1 MDALK
6 PTYKEART
14 AEAGAS
20 HAQDHAVTTS
30 IASGRRLLPYQRA
43 KPGDHRFWEEA
54 GASQEVVAAARA
66 RRPAARN
73 LKRQAA
79 RKIGRPPDPFRVL
92 LRLKDMNISVAR
104 RDMQRYVILERV
116 EGVRAALD
124 GAGLDPRRFV
134 DHATYLVSLD
144 PKKDLVDKEE
154 VLRVLSEYLA

>member
-1 MDALK
+1 
-6 PTYKEART
+6 
-14 AEAGAS
+14 
-20 HAQDHAVTTS
+20 
-30 IASGRRLLPYQRA
+30 
-43 KPGDHRFWEEA
+43 
-54 GASQEVVAAARA
+54 VAAARA

-92 LRLKDMNISVAR
+92 FRLKDMNISVAR